1 MRNKVWFVTGASSG
15 LGKALVKKLLA
26 NKDFM
31 VAATSRNVE
40 RLREAIDDV
49 DNRRFLPLS
58 VDLLSDQSVNDG
70 IKKTIDTFGS
80 LDVVVNNAGFEL
92 YGFLEELSIAEIR
105 ENFEVNLFAPIRI
118 AKLIMPYF
126 RSLQGGYIINVSSI
140 GGTCY
145 SWAGSSSYCASKA
158 ALDSVSKAM
167 SDELRRFGI
176 YVTSV
181 KPGQFRTNFFE
192 SCKLSEGVLNQYS
205 NERARHAEAVQNMN
219 HNQPGSPEKLADL
232 LIYLSTLEKPP
243 VQIFAGKDAYEA
255 AFQNAS
261 GILKNLHQWCE
272 YSRNLDI

>member
-15 LGKALVKKLLA
+15 LGKALSKKLLA

-31 VAATSRNVE
+31 VAATSRNVD
-40 RLREAIDDV
+40 RLREAIGDV

-92 YGFLEELSIAEIR
+92 DGYIEELT
-105 ENFEVNLFAPIRI
+105 ENDIHSSFDVNFFAPIRVI
-118 AKLIMPYF
+118 KSAMKYF
-126 RSLQGGYIINVSSI
+126 KEQSSGYVINISSI
-140 GGTCY
+140 SGTCY
-145 SWAGSSSYCASKA
+145 SWAGTAAYCASKV
-158 ALDSVSKAM
+158 ALDSISKAF
-167 SDELRRFGI
+167 SDEVRKFGV
-176 YVTSV
+176 YATSV
-181 KPGQFRTNFFE
+181 KPGQFRTAIFNDVKYAE
-192 SCKLSEGVLNQYS
+192 TKLDEYI
-205 NERARHAEAVQNMN
+205 NERAEHDDYLRSINN
-219 HNQPGSPEKLADL
+219 YQPGSPEKLADL
-232 LIYLSTLEKPP
+232 LIYLSNLEKPP

>member
-15 LGKALVKKLLA
+15 LGKTLAKKLLA
-26 NKDFM
+26 NEDFM
-31 VAATSRNVE
+31 VAATSRNVD
-40 RLREAIDDV
+40 RLREAVGDV

-58 VDLLSDQSVNDG
+58 VDLLSDQSVNSG

-80 LDVVVNNAGFEL
+80 LDVVINNAGFEL

-126 RSLQGGYIINVSSI
+126 RLLQGGYIINVSSI

-167 SDELRRFGI
+167 SDEVRRFGI

>member
-15 LGKALVKKLLA
+15 LGKALSKKLLA

-31 VAATSRNVE
+31 VAATSRNVD
-40 RLREAIDDV
+40 RLREAIGDV

-158 ALDSVSKAM
+158 ALDSVSKAF
-167 SDELRRFGI
+167 SDEVRRLGI

-192 SCKLSEGVLNQYS
+192 SCKLAKCTLNQYS
-205 NERARHAEAVQNMN
+205 NERAQHTEAVQKMN
-219 HNQPGSPEKLADL
+219 HNQPGNLEKLAAL

-255 AFQNAS
+255 AFQDAI

>member
-15 LGKALVKKLLA
+15 LGKTLAKKLLA
-26 NKDFM
+26 NEDFM
-31 VAATSRNVE
+31 VAATSRNVD
-40 RLREAIDDV
+40 RLKEAIGDV

-58 VDLLSDQSVNDG
+58 VDLLSDQSVNSG
-70 IKKTIDTFGS
+70 IKKTVDTFGS

-126 RSLQGGYIINVSSI
+126 RLLQGGYIINVSSI

-167 SDELRRFGI
+167 SDEVRRFGI

-205 NERARHAEAVQNMN
+205 NERVRHAEAVQDMN

>member
-15 LGKALVKKLLA
+15 LGKTLAKKLLA
-26 NKDFM
+26 NEDFM
-31 VAATSRNVE
+31 VAATSRNVD
-40 RLREAIDDV
+40 RLREAVGDV

-58 VDLLSDQSVNDG
+58 VDLLSDQSVNSG

-126 RSLQGGYIINVSSI
+126 RLLQGGYIINVSSI

-167 SDELRRFGI
+167 SDEVRRFGI

>member
-15 LGKALVKKLLA
+15 LGKTLAKKLLA
-26 NKDFM
+26 NEDFM
-31 VAATSRNVE
+31 VAATSRNVD
-40 RLREAIDDV
+40 RLKEAIGDV

-58 VDLLSDQSVNDG
+58 VDLLSDQSVNSG
-70 IKKTIDTFGS
+70 IKKTVDTFGS

-167 SDELRRFGI
+167 SDEVRRFGI

-205 NERARHAEAVQNMN
+205 NERVRHAEAVQDMN